1 MAITACPDLR
11 KVHDN
16 LLSLAHKAGQM
27 ILAANL
33 NGFSSD
39 TKKNSMTRSWT
50 QLSRYR
56 QLMMSKLPIP
66 WRRQIVLSKHWSTL
80 NYALHSQ
87 SASEYITTNTPI
99 LPPTIL
105 GHYAFQ

>member
-39 TKKNSMTRSWT
+39 TKKNSMTRS
-50 QLSRYR
+50 
-56 QLMMSKLPIP
+56 
-66 WRRQIVLSKHWSTL
+66 
-80 NYALHSQ
+80 
-87 SASEYITTNTPI
+87 
-99 LPPTIL
+99 
-105 GHYAFQ
+105 